1 MQKRVYNIL
10 LFLFITFSAFSADTP
25 SLLTKADS
33 LYAAK
38 QYTQAFERYEVIFAG
53 GRYSPAM
60 LLRMA
65 YIQEGLGHLG
75 ESLYYINL
83 YFLASND
90 TQALKKMEELAEKN
104 KLEGYANSDSKKL
117 QAFLQEHFTKIT
129 ILLTAA
135 ALLLLAIMYYARTR
149 KNIKPVFSAT
159 LLVFVLITLLVHINF
174 SPMPSRG
181 IVASPQ
187 TYLMSGPSSG
197 SSLVAIIG
205 EGHQLEIKG
214 KKDIWLRV
222 QWKDREAYV
231 KEFLLKPVRL

>member
-10 LFLFITFSAFSADTP
+10 LFLFITILSFGADSP

-104 KLEGYANSDSKKL
+104 KLEGYQNNDSRKL

-129 ILLTAA
+129 VLLVSAA
-135 ALLLLAIMYYARTR
+135 MLMLAIMYYMKTR
-149 KNIKPVFSAT
+149 RNIRPAFSGI
-159 LLVFVLITLLVHINF
+159 LLACILALLLVHINF
-174 SPMPSRG
+174 SPIPNRG
-181 IVASPQ
+181 IVASQ
-187 TYLMSGPSSG
+187 HAYLMSGPSAG

-214 KKDIWLRV
+214 KKDVWVRV
-222 QWKDREAYV
+222 QWRDREAYV

>member
-10 LFLFITFSAFSADTP
+10 LFLLVTFPGFSADTP

-38 QYTQAFERYEVIFAG
+38 QYTQAFERYEVIFSSG
-53 GRYSPAM
+53 HYSPAM

-104 KLEGYANSDSKKL
+104 KLEGYQNSDSKKL
-117 QAFLQEHFTKIT
+117 QAFVQEQFTTIT
-129 ILLTAA
+129 LFLTTA
-135 ALLLLAIMYYARTR
+135 ALLMLAIIYYVRTR
-149 KNIKPVFSAT
+149 RNTRPTFSAT
-159 LLVFVLITLLVHINF
+159 VLAFIVVLLFIHINF
-174 SPMPSRG
+174 NPTQDRG

-187 TYLMSGPSSG
+187 TYLMSGPSAA

-214 KKDIWLRV
+214 KKDVWLRV

-231 KEFLLKPVRL
+231 KEFLLKPVKL

>member
-10 LFLFITFSAFSADTP
+10 FFLFITFSGFSADTP

-65 YIQEGLGHLG
+65 YIQEGLSHLG

-104 KLEGYANSDSKKL
+104 KLEGYQNSDSKKL
-117 QAFLQEHFTKIT
+117 QALLQEHFTTIT
-129 ILLTAA
+129 LLLVAA
-135 ALLLLAIMYYARTR
+135 ALLMLALMFYLRTR
-149 KNIKPVFSAT
+149 KNIRPAFPAT
-159 LLVFVLITLLVHINF
+159 VLAFILVVLFIHINF
-174 SPMPSRG
+174 SPMPDRG
-181 IVASPQ
+181 IVASPR
-187 TYLMSGPSSG
+187 TYLMSGPSAG

-214 KKDIWLRV
+214 KKDVWLRV